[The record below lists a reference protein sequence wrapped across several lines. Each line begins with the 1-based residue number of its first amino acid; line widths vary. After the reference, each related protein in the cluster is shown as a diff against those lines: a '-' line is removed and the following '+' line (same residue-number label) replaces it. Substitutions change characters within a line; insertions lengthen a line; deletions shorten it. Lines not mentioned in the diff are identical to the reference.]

1 MHLVF
6 DVKGNFWFKSRLGA
20 HTFDILSEQLSKDQ
34 NTVRSVCL
42 AVALLIGAW
51 AYANSDQQLF
61 LDAVGNFFF
70 TSMFFDT
77 HSVSPRQQ
85 LGETTSKQYE
95 IPWSSNEMS
104 LLAS

>member
-1 MHLVF
+1 MLKVI
-6 DVKGNFWFKSRLGA
+6 FWFKSRLDA
-20 HTFDILSEQLSKDQ
+20 HTFDTLSEQLSKDQ

-77 HSVSPRQQ
+77 HFVSPRQQ

-95 IPWSSNEMS
+95 IPWSSHEMS